1 MKELLRLILP
11 AYFILFFLLVFVVR
25 SIIVA
30 RKIGKSPVILPN
42 DDTLYG
48 LTGFYMKVICITM
61 LIYTF
66 AYGLF
71 PQWYSCFLPI
81 IWLENDITVY
91 AGLAI
96 LSASLVWI
104 FVSQGA
110 MNKSFR
116 IGIDENTKTELVTS
130 GIFSISRNPIY
141 VGLISG
147 FVGLFLVTPNAV
159 TLIFLLLII
168 LLIQV
173 QVRLEEEYLTKMHG
187 DDFLNYKK
195 KVRRF
200 I

>member
-1 MKELLRLILP
+1 MKELLRIILP
-11 AYFILFFLLVFVVR
+11 VYFILFFLLVFVVR

-30 RKIGKSPVILPN
+30 KKIGKSPVILPN
-42 DDTLYG
+42 NDTLFG
-48 LTGFYMKVICITM
+48 LTSFYMKVVSASM
-61 LIYTF
+61 FLYTLL
-66 AYGLF
+66 YGFF
-71 PQWYSCFLPI
+71 PEWYPYFLPVV
-81 IWLENDITVY
+81 WLENDLLVY

-96 LSASLVWI
+96 LTGSLIWI
-104 FVSQGA
+104 FISQGA

-116 IGIDENTKTELVTS
+116 IGIDENTKTDLVTN

-147 FVGLFLVTPNAV
+147 FVGLFLVTPNAA
-159 TLIFLLLII
+159 TLIFLLLIV

-187 DDFLNYKK
+187 DDFLDYKK

-200 I
+200 L